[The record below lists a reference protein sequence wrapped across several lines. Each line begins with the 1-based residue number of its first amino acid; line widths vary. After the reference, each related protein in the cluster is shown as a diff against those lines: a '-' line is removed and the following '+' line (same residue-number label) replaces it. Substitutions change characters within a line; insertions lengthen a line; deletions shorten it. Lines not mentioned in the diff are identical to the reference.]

1 MTPDVLDAFTLCVL
15 TILLYCFC
23 SGLVVWVLWSLEYMG
38 VRLWRESGACA
49 ADLEVTGI
57 LIKAWDMSST
67 KNMWSKK
74 RREHL

>member
-1 MTPDVLDAFTLCVL
+1 
-15 TILLYCFC
+15 
-23 SGLVVWVLWSLEYMG
+23 MG